1 MLDDKDT
8 SDRDRDTIPFIPFL
22 SEEDIGNSILDNI
35 TAETVAARADK
46 GFEFLPRLFT
56 WRQYSLAVQNPQIAR
71 KAVTSANINTK
82 KNIYADSRTYEDT
95 TNTFGSGQY
104 VKGLY
109 FTYYKFMIEQLKR
122 KPRIKKLQIDLNVTD
137 IINLDFRKLIYI
149 DNVYYRL
156 YKVNDY
162 QPTKNTT
169 TKVELIEWFDV
180 GDFTADANN
189 TIVLQADNGGL
200 D

>member
-1 MLDDKDT
+1 
-8 SDRDRDTIPFIPFL
+8 
-22 SEEDIGNSILDNI
+22 
-35 TAETVAARADK
+35 
-46 GFEFLPRLFT
+46 
-56 WRQYSLAVQNPQIAR
+56 
-71 KAVTSANINTK
+71 
-82 KNIYADSRTYEDT
+82 
-95 TNTFGSGQY
+95 
-104 VKGLY
+104 
-109 FTYYKFMIEQLKR
+109 MIEQLKR

>member
-1 MLDDKDT
+1 M
-8 SDRDRDTIPFIPFL
+8 SY
-22 SEEDIGNSILDNI
+22 G
-35 TAETVAARADK
+35 
-46 GFEFLPRLFT
+46 
-56 WRQYSLAVQNPQIAR
+56 
-71 KAVTSANINTK
+71 
-82 KNIYADSRTYEDT
+82 NIYSRTYDDT
-95 TNTFGSGQY
+95 TNLYGSGQY

-122 KPRIKKLQIDLNVTD
+122 KPRIKKLQIDLKVTD

-189 TIVLQADNGGL
+189 TVVLQVDNGGEFF
-200 D
+200 